1 MSNIDKSM
9 KTILKG
15 SILVIFGVFLSK
27 LFGYFF
33 RLVVSRTGPT
43 EYGLLSLGMAISGFI
58 VTIALVGMN
67 YGVVRYVAYYLGKK
81 DPARIKGTITSAL
94 RITVPISLI
103 LGALL
108 FFFADFISL
117 KIFNEP
123 DLGIILKVFAFIIPL
138 DVTKRIILIAIRAF
152 QKLKY
157 EVYSRDLIEGS
168 FKVILG
174 VILVSLGYKA
184 FGAAIAYL
192 LALLF
197 ALIAAFYFLE
207 KKVFPIFKTKIQSI
221 KNYKDLLEYSWPMMF
236 SEVLNLL
243 LLWTDTFMLGFFSV
257 AALVGI
263 YNAAVPTAQLMFL
276 IPLSIAT
283 LFFPVFIE
291 LYSKGEKANFE
302 KSFKITNK
310 WVYMVNLL
318 ALAMFILFPKIILT
332 ILFPDNYV
340 DGYLVLVIL
349 AIAYFISSL
358 AMTSK
363 LVLATMKKTRFI
375 FSVVLIGAILNII
388 LNIILIPKYS
398 ILGASIATA
407 ISTILVAILFNV
419 YSYKVTKINPFSKD
433 YSKIFISIAIPTL
446 LLYLFNYKYKVVTSL
461 LSLIAVFLIVFMV
474 YVSML
479 LITKSLQKEDKM
491 AILSIKEELIKKI
504 SP

>member
-1 MSNIDKSM
+1 
-9 KTILKG
+9 
-15 SILVIFGVFLSK
+15 
-27 LFGYFF
+27 
-33 RLVVSRTGPT
+33 
-43 EYGLLSLGMAISGFI
+43 
-58 VTIALVGMN
+58 
-67 YGVVRYVAYYLGKK
+67 
-81 DPARIKGTITSAL
+81 
-94 RITVPISLI
+94 
-103 LGALL
+103 
-108 FFFADFISL
+108 
-117 KIFNEP
+117 
-123 DLGIILKVFAFIIPL
+123 
-138 DVTKRIILIAIRAF
+138 
-152 QKLKY
+152 
-157 EVYSRDLIEGS
+157 
-168 FKVILG
+168 
-174 VILVSLGYKA
+174 
-184 FGAAIAYL
+184 
-192 LALLF
+192 
-197 ALIAAFYFLE
+197 
-207 KKVFPIFKTKIQSI
+207 
-221 KNYKDLLEYSWPMMF
+221 
-236 SEVLNLL
+236 
-243 LLWTDTFMLGFFSV
+243 
-257 AALVGI
+257 
-263 YNAAVPTAQLMFL
+263 
-276 IPLSIAT
+276 
-283 LFFPVFIE
+283 
-291 LYSKGEKANFE
+291 
-302 KSFKITNK
+302 
-310 WVYMVNLL
+310 MVNLL
-318 ALAMFILFPKIILT
+318 ALSMFILFPKIILT